1 MIAEAGFKATAE
13 KLKAYT
19 CLLALEDTT
28 TLKFNHDTVCDEMGH
43 TTSQKN
49 SRGMHAHS
57 VLFFAPK
64 EQHVVG
70 LIEQELWTRD
80 VNSYGKSSQRATRP
94 YKEKESF
101 KWERASQTM
110 ESRLGNDMQKIISVC
125 DREADLIEYLTYK
138 TSCQQRFI
146 VRSSQN
152 RYIEQSEDR
161 LYQYNQSLRSAGKRK
176 VQITQK
182 GGRKARKVT
191 CDVYYAS
198 VTIKPPKKKHGK
210 SISMFY
216 IRCQERNNDQGLCWH
231 IFDL

>member
-1 MIAEAGFKATAE
+1 MVQSLKSPGDIEAAYRFTRNPAIKAQMIAEAEFKATAE

-49 SRGMHAHS
+49 SRGMHAYS
-57 VLFFAPK
+57 VLLFAPK
-64 EQHVVG
+64 EQYVVG

-110 ESRLGNDMQKIISVC
+110 GSRLGNDMQKIISVC
-125 DREADLIEYLTYK
+125 DREADLIEYLTYTRVSQLSGNK
-138 TSCQQRFI
+138 CFQLSGYSLFKLPIFADI
-146 VRSSQN
+146 V
-152 RYIEQSEDR
+152 
-161 LYQYNQSLRSAGKRK
+161 
-176 VQITQK
+176 
-182 GGRKARKVT
+182 
-191 CDVYYAS
+191 
-198 VTIKPPKKKHGK
+198 
-210 SISMFY
+210 
-216 IRCQERNNDQGLCWH
+216 
-231 IFDL
+231 

>member
-1 MIAEAGFKATAE
+1 
-13 KLKAYT
+13 
-19 CLLALEDTT
+19 
-28 TLKFNHDTVCDEMGH
+28 
-43 TTSQKN
+43 
-49 SRGMHAHS
+49 MHAHS
-57 VLFFAPK
+57 VLLFAPK

-110 ESRLGNDMQKIISVC
+110 ESRLGNDMQKIILVC

-176 VQITQK
+176 VQIT
-182 GGRKARKVT
+182 
-191 CDVYYAS
+191 YNYNAS
-198 VTIKPPKKKHGK
+198 DSFCNLLI
-210 SISMFY
+210 
-216 IRCQERNNDQGLCWH
+216 
-231 IFDL
+231 